1 MLKNWELLEQ
11 GGQSKKKPA
20 VIRDAGFTRLHGSER
35 SLVKMNKEAGKE
47 K

>member
-20 VIRDAGFTRLHGSER
+20 LIRDAGFTRLKDLSEGW
-35 SLVKMNKEAGKE
+35 SK
-47 K
+47 